1 MAFGIAFLLWRDM
14 DEDRADKESGDDGS
28 RMGDWFLSLSS
39 KATHYESI

>member
-1 MAFGIAFLLWRDM
+1 MAFGIAFLLWRGM
-14 DEDRADKESGDDGS
+14 EDRADEESGDDGS

>member
-14 DEDRADKESGDDGS
+14 EDRADEESGDDGS
-28 RMGDWFLSLSS
+28 RMGDWILSLSS